1 MVSENR
7 TEKPTE
13 QRIRKARREGRF
25 AVSKEAVYAVQ
36 FSVFVAVVI
45 GSAPVWFQQHLGLLR
60 GLLAGSFRTD
70 LTSET
75 LKEVLFRSAAPLAWS
90 LLLAGATI
98 WSGGLLVQ
106 MCLTGFGLA
115 GARVTPDLSR
125 LNPTQRLRELP
136 GNNLTALLEAVVLL
150 PVLAVALYV
159 VFSNHAEGLL
169 TLPAVPVRQGVVQA
183 AECLKDLLWKAL
195 LVFVMFG
202 VWDVFRQRQRYQKSL
217 RMTKQE
223 IREEYK
229 ENEGD
234 PQIKARIRR
243 LRRDLLRRRMMAE
256 VPTATAVIVNPTH
269 FAVALRYDS
278 TSSGAPLVVAKGKNW
293 LAARIRQIANQHQ
306 IPIVENPPLA
316 QALYKTV
323 EVGQEIPPH
332 LYRAVAEILAY
343 LYRLMGGRLP
353 NQGGERI

>member
-183 AECLKDLLWKAL
+183 AECLKDLVWNAL
-195 LVFVMFG
+195 LVFV
-202 VWDVFRQRQRYQKSL
+202 L
-217 RMTKQE
+217 
-223 IREEYK
+223 
-229 ENEGD
+229 
-234 PQIKARIRR
+234 
-243 LRRDLLRRRMMAE
+243 
-256 VPTATAVIVNPTH
+256 
-269 FAVALRYDS
+269 
-278 TSSGAPLVVAKGKNW
+278 SG
-293 LAARIRQIANQHQ
+293 LAAR
-306 IPIVENPPLA
+306 L
-316 QALYKTV
+316 LGLWTV
-323 EVGQEIPPH
+323 
-332 LYRAVAEILAY
+332 ADD
-343 LYRLMGGRLP
+343 GGRTSAWHYAYEHAFASWAGPL
-353 NQGGERI
+353 NGSLFCALAFVLIWLGVMAWFYRKGWFVRV